1 MRHLLFVL
9 VCFATVHFGAMAQGS
24 ERAEDLSSLAKEH
37 VQLKENLDSLKK
49 DVTGIIRKNSKS
61 ESRIVALEV
70 ANRDLKSQIDSLQ
83 KKCDKLAGN
92 QKADKTELATSIGKT
107 NEEISKTNEKVQATE
122 DVLSS
127 RSLCGFLGIIV
138 LIIALIAVVWVFLK
152 KFKLGSSSIDDV
164 RKAQSSLETAQE
176 NMRKAQEKL
185 QEEAMQLDSK
195 LIEILGKQPIVP
207 PTVASEGELDHSL
220 TLKIADEII
229 KIEMNLSRMDESI
242 KGYKQ
247 LTKGVQR
254 IKDNFRA
261 NDYEIVDMLGK
272 PYQAGMKAAVTFVT
286 DENLEPGQQIISRI
300 IKPQVNY
307 KQIMIQAAQIE
318 VSQSE

>member
-1 MRHLLFVL
+1 MLAISGIH
-9 VCFATVHFGAMAQGS
+9 AQQTNTKEFS
-24 ERAEDLSSLAKEH
+24 SLKNDVTNLLSSQNRIKNDISNLTEKSRKSDSRINSLESANKKLL
-37 VQLKENLDSLKK
+37 VKLDSLQEAYNNLANSQ
-49 DVTGIIRKNSKS
+49 KNDKS
-61 ESRIVALEV
+61 ELTTAIV
-70 ANRDLKSQIDSLQ
+70 Q
-83 KKCDKLAGN
+83 
-92 QKADKTELATSIGKT
+92 T
-107 NEEISKTNEKVQATE
+107 NDKVQATE
-122 DVLSS
+122 DILSS
-127 RSLCGFLGIIV
+127 RSVWGFAGIVV
-138 LIIALIAVVWVFLK
+138 LLIALIATVWAFLK

-176 NMRKAQEKL
+176 NMRKAQEKM
-185 QEEAMQLDSK
+185 QEEAIQLDNK
-195 LIEILGKQPIVP
+195 LIEILSNQPVAT
-207 PTVASEGELDHSL
+207 PTTAPDGELDHSL
-220 TLKIADEII
+220 TLKVADEIV
-229 KIEMNLSRMDESI
+229 KIEMNLSRMDESV

-247 LTKGVQR
+247 LSKGVQR

-272 PYQAGMKAAVTFVT
+272 PYQAGMRAAVTFVT

>member
-1 MRHLLFVL
+1 MKQNFICAILLSVFT
-9 VCFATVHFGAMAQGS
+9 FNTVM
-24 ERAEDLSSLAKEH
+24 AEDTNKEIA
-37 VQLKENLDSLKK
+37 SLKSEIVSLK
-49 DVTGIIRKNSKS
+49 TKQERLSADVIALTAKNDQS
-61 ESRIVALEV
+61 ETRVAKLESTNTRLTQKV
-70 ANRDLKSQIDSLQ
+70 DSLQ
-83 KKCDKLAGN
+83 NVCDKLADS
-92 QKADKTELATSIGKT
+92 QKADKTELTTSIGKT
-107 NEEISKTNEKVQATE
+107 NEEIGKTNEKVQATV

-127 RSLCGFLGIIV
+127 RTLWGVLGIIA
-138 LIIALIAVVWVFLK
+138 LIIALIATVWAFLK
-152 KFKLGSSSIDDV
+152 KFKSGSSSIDDV

-176 NMRKAQEKL
+176 NMRKAQEKM
-185 QEEAMQLDSK
+185 QEEAIQLDNK
-195 LIEILGKQPIVP
+195 LIEILSNQPVSS
-207 PTVASEGELDHSL
+207 PTTSADGELDHSL
-220 TLKIADEII
+220 TLKVADEIV
-229 KIEMNLSRMDESI
+229 KIEMNLSRMDESV

-247 LTKGVQR
+247 LSKGVQR

-318 VSQSE
+318 VSQAE